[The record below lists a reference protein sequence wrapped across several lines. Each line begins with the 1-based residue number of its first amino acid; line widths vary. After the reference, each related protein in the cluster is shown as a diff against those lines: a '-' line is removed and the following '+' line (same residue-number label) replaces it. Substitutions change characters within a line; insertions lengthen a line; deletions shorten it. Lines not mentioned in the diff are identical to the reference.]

1 MSRFKVEFDKE
12 LKSLMYH
19 SKLIKRPFLGHMANR
34 IYAYKFRSKSY
45 APWLYGG
52 ENDTNYF
59 NYRMFQTSFKD
70 KIVDQIIA

>member
-1 MSRFKVEFDKE
+1 MSRFKVEFGNE

-19 SKLIKRPFLGHMANR
+19 SKLIKRPFLGDMANR

-45 APWLYGG
+45 APWLYAG

-59 NYRMFQTSFKD
+59 NYRMFQTSLKD
-70 KIVDQIIA
+70 KIVD